1 MTTIFVT
8 TAKRF
13 DIRLDNLTFGLWLVC
28 IFSLFIP
35 IQFYVPLFTLFIFSV
50 AMLAI
55 LRAHF
60 ALVRPPIVSLL
71 LVGFTYIMWA
81 SVSFILN
88 RDFSVHEQYIKLVLN
103 SSFLLASV
111 VFFEM
116 HRHRLSSMFSSLK
129 RLLTLLIVL
138 SAAQVALNVVLLN
151 AWLWPFSGQVSN
163 SSAAYLIVTPGVFFG
178 GAEKNI
184 WATKIALVV
193 CLYIGILWVKRNT
206 SWTSWIV
213 IGLGLFSVLYTFS
226 RTAQLTTFVGLA
238 LFIFLIVLSSRQR
251 LARYALL
258 GAILLLIPFILQWL
272 AGLLRFDWS
281 LFDLSQGTQDDGFRG
296 RLFLW
301 TSFLNNLSN
310 FNFLWGNGIQ
320 YGRYYFSEVSSEIAF
335 LGNDNFHNAFL
346 NHLVDS
352 GVVGLVL
359 YALLFVIIFARPKAL
374 STRLLLLL
382 PLLACISLQYVGY
395 DNDIMAYLA
404 AAWLILQVP
413 AVSEETRNRLDNPKR
428 RQSPIIGT

>member
-1 MTTIFVT
+1 MTGISPAVPQ
-8 TAKRF
+8 RF
-13 DIRLDNLTFGLWLVC
+13 DIGLGHVTFGLWLFC

-35 IQFYVPLFTLFIFSV
+35 IQVYVPLFGLFVFCV

-55 LRAHF
+55 LHSHH
-60 ALVRPPIVSLL
+60 ALVRPPAIALL
-71 LVGFTYIMWA
+71 LVGLSYILWA
-81 SVSFILN
+81 SVSFVLN
-88 RDFSVHEQYIKLVLN
+88 RDFSVVEQYFKLVLN

-116 HRHRLSSMFSSLK
+116 HRHRLSSMFSLLK

-163 SSAAYLIVTPGVFFG
+163 SSVAYLIVTPGVFFG

-193 CLYIGILWVKRNT
+193 CLYIGTLWVKRNT

-238 LFIFLIVLSSRQR
+238 LFVFLKVLSSRQR
-251 LARYALL
+251 LARYLLL
-258 GAILLLIPFILQWL
+258 GVILLLIPFILQWL
-272 AGLLRFDWS
+272 AGLLRFNWS

-320 YGRYYFSEVSSEIAF
+320 YGRYYFSEVASEIAF

-404 AAWLILQVP
+404 AAWLILQVS
-413 AVSEETRNRLDNPKR
+413 AVSVETRNRPD
-428 RQSPIIGT
+428 SPQQR